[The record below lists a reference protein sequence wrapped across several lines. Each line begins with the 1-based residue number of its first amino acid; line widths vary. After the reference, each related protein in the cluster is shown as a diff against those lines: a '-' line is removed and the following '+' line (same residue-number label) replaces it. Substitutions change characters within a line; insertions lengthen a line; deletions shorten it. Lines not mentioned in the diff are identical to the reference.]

1 MRSLTIALAVLFGL
15 SGSAQQSVPASTGTF
30 VESKIPA
37 ATLKGNLLGDPAEA
51 RVAVYLPPS
60 YASSPQRRYPTVYL
74 LHGYTGD
81 VESFT
86 RFFFPKVGF
95 AKAIDE
101 AIKRGASREMIVVV
115 PSGRNRYFGSFYV
128 NSPVTGAWED
138 LFAGD
143 LVTWVDK
150 TYRTIPSAESR
161 GIAGHSMGGYGA
173 IMLAMKHPDVFSA
186 VYALSPCCVA
196 LEADLGPDNPAWNKA
211 LQIQSPDQLKAE
223 PASLEDFYSTAFV
236 ALAAALSPN
245 PSKAPLYV
253 DLPFK
258 RQGRSLV
265 PNEEAYAKWR
275 AQLPLYLVES
285 HRRNLEKLKGIH
297 LEYGALEE
305 FAHIRS
311 ATRAL
316 SAELAARGIG
326 HTFEVYEGGDH
337 MNMIAERIET
347 RVLRFFTDVLSADHG
362 SSR

>member
-1 MRSLTIALAVLFGL
+1 MRVLAAAVIVLLAVTGN
-15 SGSAQQSVPASTGTF
+15 AQQSVPAATGTL

-37 ATLKGNLLGDPAEA
+37 PALKGNLLGDPAEA
-51 RVAVYLPPS
+51 RVTVYLPPS
-60 YASSPQRRYPTVYL
+60 YATSLERRYPTVYL

-81 VESFT
+81 IESFT
-86 RFFFPKVGF
+86 RFFYPKVGF
-95 AKAIDE
+95 AKAMDE

-115 PSGRNRYFGSFYV
+115 PSGRNRYFGSFYQ

-138 LFAGD
+138 LIARE
-143 LVTWVDK
+143 LVAWVDK
-150 TYRTIPSAESR
+150 TYRTIATVDSR

-173 IMLAMKHPDVFSA
+173 LMLAMKHPDVFSA

-196 LEADLGPDNPAWNKA
+196 LEADIGQDNPAWIKA
-211 LQIQSPDQLKAE
+211 LQIQSPDQLKSA
-223 PASLEDFYSTAFV
+223 PASPEDFYVAAFI
-236 ALAAALSPN
+236 AFAAALSPN

-275 AQLPLYLVES
+275 SQLPLYLVES
-285 HRRNLEKLKGIH
+285 HRRNLEKLKAIH

-305 FAHIRS
+305 FSHIRS
-311 ATRAL
+311 ATRAF
-316 SAELAARGIG
+316 STELAARGIG

-337 MNMIAERIET
+337 MNMIAQRIET
-347 RVLRFFTDVLSADHG
+347 RVMRFFSDVLGPDNGA
-362 SSR
+362 SR